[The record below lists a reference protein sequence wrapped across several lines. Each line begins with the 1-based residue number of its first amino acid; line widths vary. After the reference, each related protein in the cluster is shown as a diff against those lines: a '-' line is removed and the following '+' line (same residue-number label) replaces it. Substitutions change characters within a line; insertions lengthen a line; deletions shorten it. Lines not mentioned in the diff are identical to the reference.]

1 MIIKF
6 DSSRVIKFKFDVV
19 DGDDPPRVYIPVT
32 VVDSPEIIEP
42 YVCFACN
49 SYGHIVMEDHL
60 YFFRCSGIGMYGDVY
75 VETISPDDCSTA
87 IENLLNER
95 VDIEHYAV
103 MAMDIM
109 QMHREH
115 PIEINI

>member
-1 MIIKF
+1 MNIKF
-6 DSSRVIKFKFDVV
+6 DSSRVIKFRFDVV

-32 VVDSPEIIEP
+32 VDSPGIIEP
-42 YVCFACN
+42 YVCFKCN
-49 SYGHIVMEDHL
+49 GHGHIAMDDHL
-60 YFFRCSGIGMYGDVY
+60 YFFRCSGTGMYGDVHF
-75 VETISPDDCSTA
+75 ETISPDDCSTA

-109 QMHREH
+109 QTHREH